1 MKFMRSLA
9 LVAVSFS
16 LAACDSNDSI
26 VSTPI
31 PAAETFNIQAL
42 HASADAPAVNII
54 LAGNQVAGPV
64 DFKGGTPQLS
74 VDAGT
79 YPVTVE
85 AITPSGTVDVIGPV
99 SLSFDANTTYT
110 IVAVGEVTA
119 GSANPLEPVVLSQPR
134 DFVGNGN
141 ARVTVLHAAPNA
153 PRVDVYATAPGADLS
168 ATPALGTFSYKES
181 LGPVEVPASDYQL
194 RVTLEG
200 DPTAVVY
207 DSGTVTL
214 DDGADLVISA
224 VPSTSPGA
232 APIGLVALDGAGPI
246 EVADTATP
254 ARLRVVHASPDAPAV
269 DVNASGAAIVTDLTF
284 PNVTGFLEVPAS
296 DYDVT
301 VTPSSNP
308 GAIVIDAGT
317 LSLEA
322 GVTYDVLATGP
333 LASIGAQILTDDYRR
348 VATAAKVRIFHA
360 SPTAQNVDIYVTAV
374 GADINTATPT
384 FPDIPFNANTGFV
397 ELPEGDYE
405 VTVTPTGSK
414 DAAIGPAAISV
425 VNGGLYTAI
434 AIDAEGGG
442 TPLGLILAD
451 DFVAE

>member
-31 PAAETFNIQAL
+31 PAPETFNIQAL

-64 DFKGGTPQLS
+64 DYKGGTPQLS
-74 VDAGT
+74 VNAGT

-99 SLSFDANTTYT
+99 SLSFNANTTYT

-134 DFVGNGN
+134 DFNAAAN

-153 PRVDVYATAPGADLS
+153 PQVDVYATTPGADLT
-168 ATPALGTFSYKES
+168 ATAPLGTFSYKES
-181 LGPVEVPASDYQL
+181 LGPVEVPAADYQL
-194 RVTLEG
+194 RVTLAG
-200 DPTAVVY
+200 DPTTVVY
-207 DSGTVTL
+207 DSGTVPL
-214 DDGADLVISA
+214 DAGADLVISA
-224 VPSTSPGA
+224 VPSTLPGA
-232 APIGLVALDGAGPI
+232 APISLVALDGAGPV
-246 EVADTATP
+246 EVADVATP
-254 ARLRVVHASPDAPAV
+254 TRLRVVHASPDAPAV
-269 DVNASGAAIVTDLTF
+269 DVNANGAAIVSDLTF
-284 PNVTGFLEVPAS
+284 PNVTGFLEVPAD

-301 VTPSSNP
+301 VVPSDNP
-308 GAIVIDAGT
+308 GMVVIDAGT
-317 LSLEA
+317 LTLEA

-374 GADINTATPT
+374 GADINSATPA
-384 FPDIPFNANTGFV
+384 FSNIPFNANTGFV
-397 ELPEGDYE
+397 ELPAGDYD

-414 DAAIGPAAISV
+414 DAAIGPATISIA
-425 VNGGLYTAI
+425 NGGLYTAI

-451 DFVAE
+451 DFVSE